1 MAMLNSELERYVYE
15 RLIVTTHYNQMEAIY
30 NVRLTMRMSGSGEYI
45 VLAEFDVPRETMAIL
60 KEADVNLRESKL
72 VRDKITRSAL
82 EYAAVRIAEAAME
95 NS

>member
-1 MAMLNSELERYVYE
+1 MVMLNSELERYVYE
-15 RLIVTTHYNQMEAIY
+15 RLIVTTHYNPVEDKY

-45 VLAEFDVPRETMAIL
+45 ILAEFDVPRDTMTII
-60 KEADVNLRESKL
+60 KEADVNLRESSL
-72 VRDKITRSAL
+72 VRSKITRSAL